1 MSVMAIYLVEKE
13 ELETIVLDA
22 LSEFHGINVRREDS
36 AVQEYLATFSGYP
49 HKLEYEVQDDELW
62 DIVQDSMRYQG
73 VPEDNFKSE
82 YEIYV
87 NTLKQI

>member
-1 MSVMAIYLVEKE
+1 MAIYLVEKE

-22 LSEFHGINVRREDS
+22 LSEFHGMNVRIEDN
-36 AVQEYLATFSGYP
+36 AAQEYLVTFSGYP
-49 HKLEYEVQDDELW
+49 HELEYEVQDDELW
-62 DIVQDSMRYQG
+62 AIVQDSMRYQG